1 VVSTFGGG
9 TPDRVLDG
17 ETGYLV
23 RAGDVESLAEALLR
37 LLQNPDRARAMGQAG
52 LRLAR
57 DRFSWPV
64 VVDRMAA
71 EIRAVLDR
79 RGSMESA
86 TGAGRGAVAGMG
98 EEVR

>member
-1 VVSTFGGG
+1 M
-9 TPDRVLDG
+9 
-17 ETGYLV
+17 E
-23 RAGDVESLAEALLR
+23 ALADALLR

-71 EIRAVLDR
+71 EIRAVLDQR
-79 RGSMESA
+79 RAMESA
-86 TGAGRGAVAGMG
+86 TETGCGAVAGMREG
-98 EEVR
+98 VR

>member
-1 VVSTFGGG
+1 
-9 TPDRVLDG
+9 
-17 ETGYLV
+17 
-23 RAGDVESLAEALLR
+23 
-37 LLQNPDRARAMGQAG
+37 MGQAG

-79 RGSMESA
+79 RGAMESA
-86 TGAGRGAVAGMG
+86 TEAGRGAVAGMG